1 MDEKLIT
8 LRDLMNN
15 LGNFLMVFDIARIV
29 NPVTKKVLFT
39 KTKTEETFEPV
50 GNCFDF
56 WNQGKICDNCI
67 SMISYKTDKTFVKI
81 EYNGEKIFLVTAS
94 SVMID
99 TGKVVVE
106 FLKDITD
113 TGIIQ
118 NIEGK
123 SVTEVYKT
131 INNLNE
137 QLVKDL
143 LTGVYNRRFIDE
155 RFKVDLDISSL
166 NKIPISIIMA
176 DLDFFKRIN
185 DTYGHLVGDEVL
197 KNFAT
202 LLRKNIREVKDWVA
216 RYGGD
221 EFLICLKEANR
232 ENALRVAE
240 RMRNKVEKMVVVYEG
255 NEIKVTASFG
265 VVTIESEFCDD
276 EVVIKKVDKNL
287 YLAKEN
293 GRNKVVG

>member
-1 MDEKLIT
+1 MDEKLLT
-8 LRDLMNN
+8 LNDLINN
-15 LGNFLMVFDIARIV
+15 LENFFIVFDIARIV
-29 NPVTKKVLFT
+29 DPVSKKVLFT
-39 KTKTEETFEPV
+39 KTKTEETFEPT

-81 EYNGEKIFLVTAS
+81 EYNGEKIFLVTSS
-94 SVMID
+94 SVKLD
-99 TGKVVVE
+99 TGKVVIE

-131 INNLNE
+131 INSLNE
-137 QLVKDL
+137 QLVKDP

-155 RFKVDLDISSL
+155 RLKVDLYISSL
-166 NKIPISIIMA
+166 NKVPISIIMA

-185 DTYGHLVGDEVL
+185 DTYGHLAGDEVL

-202 LLRKNIREVKDWVA
+202 LLRKNIREGRDWVA
-216 RYGGD
+216 RYGGE
-221 EFLICLKEANR
+221 EFLIVLKEANR
-232 ENALRVAE
+232 ENALSVAE
-240 RMRNKVEKMVVVYEG
+240 RIRNEVEKMVVIYEG

-265 VVTIESEFCDD
+265 VVTLDSEFCDD
-276 EVVIKKVDKNL
+276 DVVLKKVDKNL

-293 GRNKVVG
+293 GRNKVAG